1 MESKV
6 NYKELADQEFMR
18 HFDLRMTYEQDAD
31 IWTPYLPSHSTW
43 LSIKRSSIPKKTESH
58 PTALFRSDP
67 IDRSGRNAF
76 AAALMR
82 YTMVDSYGKFLK
94 NRSVAEP
101 DVGSSTKLTVI
112 GRYHFYLALEN
123 SIAPDYVT
131 EKIFDALLA
140 GTVPIYR
147 GAPNFREF
155 VPEGSFIDATTFN
168 GPKSLAEYLHHLVEN
183 PTDYAAYF
191 AWRHK
196 PLLPSLLEKT
206 ARIELEPFI
215 RLQRIV
221 TKALKERRRQHY
233 EIPHYPFGLF
243 AAIKARLR
251 PIKARVRKLRWH

>member
-1 MESKV
+1 
-6 NYKELADQEFMR
+6 
-18 HFDLRMTYEQDAD
+18 MT
-31 IWTPYLPSHSTW
+31 
-43 LSIKRSSIPKKTESH
+43 R
-58 PTALFRSDP
+58 
-67 IDRSGRNAF
+67 
-76 AAALMR
+76 
-82 YTMVDSYGKFLK
+82 
-94 NRSVAEP
+94 
-101 DVGSSTKLTVI
+101 
-112 GRYHFYLALEN
+112 
-123 SIAPDYVT
+123 
-131 EKIFDALLA
+131 KIFDALLT

-147 GAPNFREF
+147 CAPNFKEF